1 MRIARLLVIWN
12 SREWI
17 TRDEEAFRAWSE
29 HTLYYPNRWGALSL
43 VPRIGGGFAYYST
56 TLDGSSNQDR
66 RHWAVGAEASVQA
79 SKVISEKRRWYGEG
93 LRHVVRPY
101 LDYQRSDYSF
111 QKDVL
116 IPFDVEDTLD
126 DRHRVRVGLNQLL
139 QTKRLIR

>member
-1 MRIARLLVIWN
+1 M
-12 SREWI
+12 
-17 TRDEEAFRAWSE
+17 
-29 HTLYYPNRWGALSL
+29 
-43 VPRIGGGFAYYST
+43 
-56 TLDGSSNQDR
+56 
-66 RHWAVGAEASVQA
+66 QA

-126 DRHRVRVGLNQLL
+126 DRHRVRMGLNQLL
-139 QTKRLIR
+139 QTKRSNQVKRFAEVDLYTLFGG